1 MTGLRSHS
9 SEAVMVKTE
18 LVPMLSVNCETLKM
32 DFFFFNVVF
41 KNHILTSVKALL
53 F

>member
-1 MTGLRSHS
+1 MGLRSHS

-18 LVPMLSVNCETLKM
+18 LVPMLSVNCETLKV
-32 DFFFFNVVF
+32 DFFFNVVF